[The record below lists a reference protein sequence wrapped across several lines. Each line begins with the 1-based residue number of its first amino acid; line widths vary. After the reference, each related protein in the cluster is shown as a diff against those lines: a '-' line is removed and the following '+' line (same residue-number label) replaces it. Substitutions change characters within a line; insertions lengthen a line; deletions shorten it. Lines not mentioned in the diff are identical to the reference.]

1 MPLKARIAGA
11 LLACAVLSACQGSGS
26 GSSTSSSA
34 TSPSAGGPAP
44 TPTGLQQCQA
54 VSARPAATAI
64 PTSPANAPTSATVQ
78 ASLVLVP
85 SGTHSLGYYV
95 RDPWTGALVDRGYVP
110 TGQGPDAVAVSDDR
124 YVYVANGKDGTVSA
138 YAWESQTDRLTSLG
152 TAIASGPQPASLAVV
167 GSDLYAL
174 NTGNDTIT
182 AFGIGTNGTL
192 TVIGSITASAP
203 LTGLVAGPG
212 VLYGL
217 AADGITTFSAGNGM
231 PSGPS
236 TTPLNGIVAGATDSA
251 GNLYVLTS
259 TDVVAFTAGAGGTL
273 SAQDTVPL
281 PSGLTASALSVGAS
295 QLNVVGQG
303 SGDTELVT
311 FPLVGGG
318 VSCPTSAVLGSTG
331 QATGT
336 LVSPLGHTV
345 YVTNASRDELSA
357 YSATTAGSGP
367 GLMAVARTRPLPQG
381 VAGLVATVGISPQ
394 RLYVVEQAPS
404 EIVGY
409 AVAANGA
416 LSGPVTSQ
424 GGGNGPSAGAIAPDG
439 ATFYASDW
447 SSGGTGTVTVL
458 PIDSQGRL
466 SAGPS
471 VDAGQSPMGIAVDP
485 SGRYLY
491 VANSCYQNTGGGNCP
506 GTISSYSLSG
516 AAPAALGSSPTDT
529 SGLYPM
535 LLTVDPTG
543 QYLYVAQYASGSIGG
558 FAIDQDT
565 GALTPAYTVPAGSN
579 PWTVISG
586 PTGRHLYVTNNNA
599 GSATSISIY
608 RIDAANGSLTP
619 ATTPTLTVPGQKP
632 LGLAIG
638 PKGRRLYVA
647 TQQGTNGSANGTVD
661 VFTRTNPLASGVGWN
676 TTPVAL
682 TSAAPFTD
690 AYGLAI
696 APNGKALYV
705 VDNVLGTSTGSAPPG
720 NIQTLSIPPF
730 SEARNPGA
738 YASLGTTTTGN
749 DPVQAIPGGGLG

>member
-1 MPLKARIAGA
+1 M
-11 LLACAVLSACQGSGS
+11 
-26 GSSTSSSA
+26 
-34 TSPSAGGPAP
+34 
-44 TPTGLQQCQA
+44 
-54 VSARPAATAI
+54 
-64 PTSPANAPTSATVQ
+64 Q
-78 ASLVLVP
+78 ASLILVP

-110 TGQGPDAVAVSDDR
+110 TGQGPDAVAVSNDR
-124 YVYVANGKDGTVSA
+124 YVYVANSKDGTVSA

-182 AFGIGTNGTL
+182 AFGIGANGTL
-192 TVIGSITASAP
+192 TVIGSITPSAT

-273 SAQDTVPL
+273 NAQDTVPL

-331 QATGT
+331 QTTGT
-336 LVSPLGHTV
+336 LISPLGHTV
-345 YVTNASRDELSA
+345 YVTNTSRDELVA
-357 YSATTAGSGP
+357 YSATTTGSGP
-367 GLMAVARTRPLPQG
+367 TLIASARTRPLPQG
-381 VAGLVATVGISPQ
+381 VAGLVATVGIAPQ
-394 RLYVVEQAPS
+394 RLYVVEQAPNM
-404 EIVGY
+404 IAGY

-424 GGGNGPSAGAIAPDG
+424 DGGNGPSAGTIAPDG

-447 SSGGTGTVTVL
+447 SSGGAGTVTVL
-458 PIDSQGRL
+458 PVDSQGQL
-466 SAGPS
+466 GLGSS
-471 VDAGQSPMGIAVDP
+471 VAAGQSPMGIAVDP

-491 VANSCYQNTGGGNCP
+491 VANSCYQNTSGGNCP

-516 AAPAALGSSPTDT
+516 ATPTALGASPTDT

-543 QYLYVAQYASGSIGG
+543 QYLYVAQYASGSVEG

-565 GALTPAYTVPAGSN
+565 GALTSTNTIPAGSN

-586 PTGRHLYVTNNNA
+586 PAGRHLYVTNNHA
-599 GSATSISIY
+599 GSPTSISIY

-619 ATTPTLTVPGQKP
+619 ATTPTLTVPGEKA

-647 TQQGTNGSANGTVD
+647 TQQGTSGGANGTVD
-661 VFTRTNPLASGVGWN
+661 VFTRTNPLASGVGWD

-682 TSAAPFTD
+682 TSATPFTD

-696 APNGKALYV
+696 AHNGKALYV
-705 VDNVLGTSTGSAPPG
+705 VDNVLATASGSVPPG

-738 YASLGTTTTGN
+738 YASLGVTTTGN

>member
-1 MPLKARIAGA
+1 M
-11 LLACAVLSACQGSGS
+11 
-26 GSSTSSSA
+26 
-34 TSPSAGGPAP
+34 
-44 TPTGLQQCQA
+44 
-54 VSARPAATAI
+54 
-64 PTSPANAPTSATVQ
+64 
-78 ASLVLVP
+78 
-85 SGTHSLGYYV
+85 
-95 RDPWTGALVDRGYVP
+95 
-110 TGQGPDAVAVSDDR
+110 
-124 YVYVANGKDGTVSA
+124 
-138 YAWESQTDRLTSLG
+138 
-152 TAIASGPQPASLAVV
+152 
-167 GSDLYAL
+167 
-174 NTGNDTIT
+174 
-182 AFGIGTNGTL
+182 
-192 TVIGSITASAP
+192 
-203 LTGLVAGPG
+203 
-212 VLYGL
+212 
-217 AADGITTFSAGNGM
+217 
-231 PSGPS
+231 
-236 TTPLNGIVAGATDSA
+236 
-251 GNLYVLTS
+251 LTS
-259 TDVVAFTAGAGGTL
+259 TDVVAFTAGAGGAL

-295 QLNVVGQG
+295 QLSVVGQG

-331 QATGT
+331 QATGA

-345 YVTNASRDELSA
+345 YVTNASRDELVA
-357 YSATTAGSGP
+357 YSATTTGSGP
-367 GLMAVARTRPLPQG
+367 ALIASARTRPLPQG
-381 VAGLVATVGISPQ
+381 VAGLVATVGIAPQ
-394 RLYVVEQAPS
+394 RLYVVEQAPNM
-404 EIVGY
+404 IAGY

-424 GGGNGPSAGAIAPDG
+424 DGGNGPSAGTIAPDG

-458 PIDSQGRL
+458 PVDSQGQL
-466 SAGPS
+466 SPGSS
-471 VDAGQSPMGIAVDP
+471 VAAGQSPMGIAVDP

-491 VANSCYQNTGGGNCP
+491 VANSCYENTGGGNCP

-516 AAPAALGSSPTDT
+516 AAPAALGTSPTDT

-543 QYLYVAQYASGSIGG
+543 QYLYVAQYASGSVQG

-565 GALTPAYTVPAGSN
+565 GALTPANTIPAGSN

-586 PTGRHLYVTNNNA
+586 PAGRHLYVTNNHA
-599 GSATSISIY
+599 GSPTSISIY

-619 ATTPTLTVPGQKP
+619 ATTPTLAVPGQKA

-647 TQQGTNGSANGTVD
+647 TQQGTSGGANGTVD

-682 TSAAPFTD
+682 TSATPFTD

-696 APNGKALYV
+696 AHNGKALYV
-705 VDNVLGTSTGSAPPG
+705 VDNVLATASGSAPPG

-730 SEARNPGA
+730 SEARNASA
-738 YASLGTTTTGN
+738 YALLGVTTTGN